1 MRQVFSSPRLD
12 SIDQLEALL
21 NAEGIQTHVSN
32 RDILGRDRLR
42 RFSYAKPA
50 AESSWP
56 ALWIVHAEDLPRARE
71 MLRAAGLMNS
81 TRPDVASQYQLLPRP
96 AAAAPSLA
104 GSLRRALLVAVLI
117 ATTYFLFAMPR
128 LPQREPPPQAAPTPS
143 TAGTATTPP
152 RPETV
157 IVIDTENVPE
167 AKHH

>member
-96 AAAAPSLA
+96 AAAAPTLA

-117 ATTYFLFAMPR
+117 AATYFLFAMPR
-128 LPQREPPPQAAPTPS
+128 LPQREPPPQPATPAA
-143 TAGTATTPP
+143 AGAATTPT

-167 AKHH
+167 AKHQ